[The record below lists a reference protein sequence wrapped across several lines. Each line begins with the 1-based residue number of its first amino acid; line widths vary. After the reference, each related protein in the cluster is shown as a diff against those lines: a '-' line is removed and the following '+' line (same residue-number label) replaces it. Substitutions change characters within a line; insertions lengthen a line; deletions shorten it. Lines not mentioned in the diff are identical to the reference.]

1 MVSPRLRGTAY
12 IALALSLTFSSAL
25 DLRASRNP
33 HRATDAQ
40 PLLRQGSVACF
51 EFELPPSP
59 SSNTAYPNPRDS
71 ARFML
76 STPLSWARSDSRLKF
91 VSPGLF
97 AYVAVHCSVI
107 HRELGQITLA
117 SLLTKN
123 SASEDDDN
131 LQVDVNQGVNEL
143 GGGGDDNGSDG
154 EGEGKG
160 EGGQGNGGDDFYD
173 DGGGDK

>member
-12 IALALSLTFSSAL
+12 IALALSVILSPAL
-25 DLRASRNP
+25 DLRAPRNP
-33 HRATDAQ
+33 HRAR
-40 PLLRQGSVACF
+40 LRCL
-51 EFELPPSP
+51 FELPPPP

-76 STPLSWARSDSRLKF
+76 STHLSWARSDSRLKF
-91 VSPGLF
+91 VSPELF
-97 AYVAVHCSVI
+97 AYVAVRCSGTLAFLSHDFTHVLIRHDSRYRVI

-117 SLLTKN
+117 SLLTES

-143 GGGGDDNGSDG
+143 GGGGDDDNGSDG
-154 EGEGKG
+154 EGKG
-160 EGGQGNGGDDFYD
+160 G
-173 DGGGDK
+173 